1 MWKLRCDVVR
11 VGIELTG
18 KAYLPEAYAYQS
30 YLINNGVSVELAP
43 IHDLSSN
50 NDLII
55 TFMGFKKN
63 QHKAEY
69 RVIHEYHSLSTP
81 PMARAKDSLKRYLNF
96 KPNGRIFLNDKVERI
111 MSFKDNI
118 PCIYRDMGVNDDFIS
133 LKSKKIS
140 KQFDIVYA
148 GSINRKGLLKTV
160 IDISKLGYKIVLVGN
175 LDNIDRSIYEKNG
188 VTLSGELSRKEISNI
203 YSLSNAGLNFTPD
216 LYPYNIQTSTKTL
229 EYLSAGLSLI
239 SNKYYWIESFS
250 KAHNI
255 KPIWLEDLNSNYK
268 LGQYTCNFDPE
279 WYRWSNVLNRS
290 NFMDFVMSVYSKS

>member
-1 MWKLRCDVVR
+1 MR

-18 KAYLPEAYAYQS
+18 KAYLPEAYAYKN
-30 YLINNGVSVELAP
+30 YLSDNGVSVELAP
-43 IHDLSSN
+43 IQDLSLN

-118 PCIYRDMGVNDDFIS
+118 PFIYRDMGVNDHFIS
-133 LKSKKIS
+133 LSDKKIS

-160 IDISKLGYKIVLVGN
+160 IDISKLGYKIVLVGKVN
-175 LDNIDRSIYEKNG
+175 DIDRAIYEQYG
-188 VTLSGELSRKEISNI
+188 ITLTGELLPKEISSI
-203 YSLSNAGLNFTPD
+203 FSLSRAGLNFTPN

-239 SNKYYWIESFS
+239 SNKYLWIESFS

-255 KPIWLEDLNSNYK
+255 KPIWLEGLNSNFE
-268 LGQYTCNFDPE
+268 LDQYTYNFDPE
-279 WYRWSNVLNRS
+279 WYRWSNVLHRS
-290 NFMDFVMSVYSKS
+290 NFMDFVESVYSKS